1 MAHLSA
7 SLTGNLAFVVGL
19 PVASRLW
26 ASPQPVASSRRL
38 LGGTGVSRLTGG
50 DTVPVAVPGVV
61 RAAWFAPSASA
72 ASSAP
77 VSTVSSPSP
86 DQTTHAALS
95 TGIPATD
102 ADSVPATTA
111 TPASSGNGPPTVL
124 VPADHLRTTC
134 TTILERAGYPSGQ
147 VAMMV
152 DVFLYGQLSGSSQSV
167 AKLVSRGVGSLA
179 GPTRRRSPTSAADD
193 GSATDED
200 GTDGEPAEPVEV
212 VSTAVAAR
220 LDATGVP
227 GMVAMTIAA
236 DSAVARARTAGIG
249 LVATAGSVDGTGAIG
264 YYARRVASAGF
275 FCLAASGASPP
286 LVAPVGASVPLIG
299 TNPLAFGI
307 PYGVNGSRSGDNANG
322 GDGGD
327 GDATTGVVVADI
339 GTSAMSYW
347 EVARMADDAPL
358 PAGVALT
365 AEGAE
370 AATAAAAAV
379 LRPFGGSRD
388 EHKGSALGL
397 LVEWLTGPLVG
408 ATVVGGGSES
418 SSMAGSSTHGNGDEP
433 AGWGNFVLAIDPGLL
448 RSRAAVLGETARWVA
463 ALQEEG
469 VVLPGE
475 GGASRRAVAK
485 ARGVPVE
492 AAVWDQLQ
500 ALAA

>member
-1 MAHLSA
+1 
-7 SLTGNLAFVVGL
+7 
-19 PVASRLW
+19 
-26 ASPQPVASSRRL
+26 
-38 LGGTGVSRLTGG
+38 
-50 DTVPVAVPGVV
+50 
-61 RAAWFAPSASA
+61 
-72 ASSAP
+72 
-77 VSTVSSPSP
+77 
-86 DQTTHAALS
+86 
-95 TGIPATD
+95 
-102 ADSVPATTA
+102 
-111 TPASSGNGPPTVL
+111 
-124 VPADHLRTTC
+124 
-134 TTILERAGYPSGQ
+134 
-147 VAMMV
+147 MV

-179 GPTRRRSPTSAADD
+179 GPTRRRNPTAAV
-193 GSATDED
+193 GD
-200 GTDGEPAEPVEV
+200 GTDTDNEGSEGEPSEPVEV

-236 DSAVARARTAGIG
+236 DAAVARARTAGIG
-249 LVATAGSVDGTGAIG
+249 LVVTAGSVDGTGAIG

-307 PYGVNGSRSGDNANG
+307 PYGDTNHRAGNGVRNV
-322 GDGGD
+322 DGGEE
-327 GDATTGVVVADI
+327 GAATGVVVADI

-365 AEGAE
+365 TEGAE
-370 AATAAAAAV
+370 AATAAAAAI
-379 LRPFGGSRD
+379 LRPFGGPRD
-388 EHKGSALGL
+388 AHKGSALGL
-397 LVEWLTGPLVG
+397 LVEWLTGPLAG
-408 ATVVGGGSES
+408 ATVVGCGGDT
-418 SSMAGSSTHGNGDEP
+418 SSTAASSTDGTGDGP
-433 AGWGNFVLAIDPGLL
+433 AGWGNFVLAVDPGLL
-448 RSRAAVLGETARWVA
+448 RSRAAVLGETAGWVA
-463 ALQEEG
+463 TLQEEG

-475 GGASRRAVAK
+475 GGAARRAVSK